1 MSKPDSVKVGIQPPQ
16 GSVAQSGTIKLKASL
31 DPDAPAWKV
40 RWEVDGK
47 EGRIEGETERECV
60 FHAAQ
65 DYLGEARVVLKAW
78 NSDLGISERA
88 AREESAT
95 IRVFARPA
103 AQQGPFAGVP
113 AGARPTLSREDLEH
127 FMLHGAGKTFK
138 ENFDLKLEG
147 LTAPTVEIASHLKN
161 LVDRTPQPGAP
172 RSVRLDPSLPPP
184 TADLVLWSVIR
195 IGTERMSYD
204 AFRKRIDRCLSDLRD
219 ECDTLTDRCDQKAS
233 SFASFAGLR
242 GYQVLVDLTDAYLL
256 GSAPAMWQVREITCD
271 LQKQRPDV
279 DPVDILKYVEAFC
292 DTDAKCHVLPYLRDV
307 VRTSQLPLGGP
318 KNLEGVLQRKLC
330 CPLLLELIWS
340 YWLEEGMLVQ
350 ALNAIS
356 LRFQNKKMPGAR
368 DPLAAF
374 DLDPLR
380 AINNLLWG
388 YIEDEPHRLTV
399 SRRAFEYAHHYGL
412 PLEGKAVP
420 TLTPADSRSKFL
432 GAFHHLLHDCHQ
444 YYTQLDDTTVKAD
457 AFPLLNSLRE
467 VHLLLA
473 EGAGN
478 QYGDL
483 PWTARREM
491 MIQQWLLGRPEMQ
504 RFLGGRVMVPYEE
517 PWMGHVDTMK
527 KLQGWTDVGITH
539 FHHLA
544 RCGEQV
550 LLSVRF
556 GSWNNTATL
565 PAQAGN
571 WAVYWRNEIQRYIY
585 AYRAVTGQD
594 LTDPDE
600 VKDTTPPSLLLRR
613 RLTEQTRSR

>member
-1 MSKPDSVKVGIQPPQ
+1 MSKPDSVNVGIQLAQ
-16 GSVAQSGTIKLKASL
+16 VSVAQLGTIELKANL
-31 DPDAPAWKV
+31 DPEDPAWQV
-40 RWEVDGK
+40 RWAVDEK
-47 EGRIEGETERECV
+47 AGRIEEETQRDCV

-65 DYLGEARVVLKAW
+65 FHEGEAHIVLKAW
-78 NSDLGISERA
+78 NSALGISQKAPKE
-88 AREESAT
+88 ARAT
-95 IRVFARPA
+95 IRVFARHA
-103 AQQGPFAGVP
+103 AQQAPFPGVP
-113 AGARPTLSREDLEH
+113 AGARPPLSRDDLEY

-138 ENFDLKLEG
+138 ENIDLKLEG
-147 LTAPTVEIASHLKN
+147 LAEPTRVIASHLQN

-172 RSVRLDPSLPPP
+172 RSVRLEPSLPTP
-184 TADLVLWSVIR
+184 TEDLVLWSVIR
-195 IGTERMSYD
+195 IGTERMSYGAYQD
-204 AFRKRIDRCLSDLRD
+204 KIDRELLELPDK
-219 ECDTLTDRCDQKAS
+219 CDQIGETS
-233 SFASFAGLR
+233 ASFTGLR
-242 GYQVLVDLTDAYLL
+242 GYQHLVRVTDAYLL
-256 GSAPAMWQVREITCD
+256 GVAAAEWQPREITD
-271 LQKQRPDV
+271 DVLQRRKDV
-279 DPVDILKYVEAFC
+279 TEDDIRGCVQAFFDDQADC
-292 DTDAKCHVLPYLRDV
+292 LVMPYLRQV
-307 VRTSQLPLGGP
+307 VRASQLPLP
-318 KNLEGVLQRKLC
+318 EEPRSLEQVLQRKLC

-340 YWLEEGMLVQ
+340 YWMEEGMLVQ
-350 ALNAIS
+350 TLNAIS
-356 LRFQNKKMPGAR
+356 LRFQNKKLPGGR

-388 YIEDEPHRLTV
+388 YIEDEPHRLTI

-444 YYTQLDDTTVKAD
+444 YYAQLDDTTVRPD
-457 AFPLLNSLRE
+457 PFPLLNSLRE

-491 MIQQWLLGRPEMQ
+491 LIQQWLLGRPEMQ

-527 KLQGWTDVGITH
+527 KLQGWTDISITH
-539 FHHLA
+539 FYHLA

-556 GSWNNTATL
+556 GNWNNAATL

-571 WAVYWRNEIQRYIY
+571 WAVSWRNEIQRYIY

-594 LTDPDE
+594 LTDPDD